1 MFSNQ
6 ELDRVCCI
14 STWHKENTTANLH
27 NEELN
32 DSKVKISCN
41 TGTRI
46 SIGSASCSS
55 QIFDNDEIINSG
67 PIGRQKLKFFL
78 ETNVQSNQLNSLSM
92 SNVSRIFSEWRKEN
106 EIKNSFVMELIDFT
120 KLCGVKKN
128 KTYKDL
134 FELLSKI
141 FITKLRNKK
150 IIDDSTYSKFDHLAL
165 KCVKMINI
173 PHLVESVIA
182 ILTKFNRLSDKVIKE
197 ITTPDLYLFPR
208 FLSFYKLAP
217 IKLRQQMWLRR
228 PRWFVYEIIPFIM
241 LFTKI
246 LSSVDCYSILN
257 NSNQDGSNYQAFS
270 FNIVKDL
277 LKSIKLCSKSDSDL
291 KTEID
296 SFFLEF
302 LNKNNC
308 CDSNESK
315 FSQQSNSVDSIYT
328 FISRIQSLYI
338 SCVELEHDNI
348 EHLGESCKCLAFN
361 SMDSKDFYK
370 SFIRL
375 QKSELLLPRNSVSVS
390 IKTNVSSTT
399 HSLSNTLKTNN
410 TSNHLSNS
418 NVSLTNGRSKEINL
432 NSVTEINSSCSDTT
446 ICGSILR
453 AGRIVAYISY
463 CIGNY
468 RELYA
473 YFVNTLRQLYIDS
486 LFHKIGTQVAQ
497 NEQNTCI
504 SQAPVNINSTNNPD
518 TSQLSYSNLHLPL
531 QPKLTFRDEKVNKSS
546 EKSLLNSSVIDE
558 SIKNTCEGS
567 DQKSFR
573 LNLETKQENNI
584 YISDEIKQKIS
595 HRYEQKLNNF
605 SGESYLSSL
614 RVFVALRIF
623 HFNSKMNRSEEEEKK
638 LLEHEKSSTTY
649 NAELISDRGNQA
661 EVSNF
666 DVLFPLA
673 ISECDAVAWP
683 CIHIVGNI
691 LKDGFSSN
699 KSQESL
705 VNVSSTLII
714 KSKDDLSDISFIFSE
729 PHFLFI
735 CSEFILETSILTM
748 FHSSMD
754 AMLVLNPQR
763 RKIPISLISLGL
775 NSPYLS
781 YNNKHSLLSN
791 SAFLTNPVNTSYSSG
806 PINTSNASNQSVG
819 DSTSQSISPFRK
831 AISTDLGSQ
840 SNSLSTVSRK
850 RYRRTINDA
859 ISPHNAI
866 NNSNANFAIR
876 FDTLL
881 NLLTTFNNSQYE
893 ESPKISHESDKY
905 SSNHTQST
913 EQKNKMKNETFFQQ
927 TTAYSNAPLVIIN
940 NILKLHNTVFST
952 FLPLI
957 DRYLE
962 LSISSQGTSINIQ
975 NSECEKK
982 KSTRNELLKS
992 IRNELIEY
1000 INSISLQSCKSY
1012 SDELTLKFVR
1022 LISTSLFFTGVKPII
1037 KQEHSFLNPILRY
1050 SIHGLS
1056 YCHFHYTQVKEN
1068 IATSSLSNQVIT
1080 PSLPSCINL
1089 SIRLLETSLSSD
1101 WINQV
1106 FLKSIVGLLHTYPR
1120 IYISR
1125 FDNKGLKEANEFREM
1140 TNSTVG
1146 KTSLFASI
1154 PNDIIHGLLLRIVL
1168 PSTRDPTISSTEVNT
1183 IHEII
1188 NDIEICSIIDAKT
1201 KKLFVERF
1209 WLRNPFNFNI
1219 HFLQDEKGHLKSK
1232 NSQKVQF
1239 KDLCN
1244 IIQSRHS
1251 TVNNI
1256 YLDIEA
1262 PHKTMLW
1269 EHHFINSND
1278 DYLLFQKWSL
1288 YFINTCKNHDRDSQY
1303 YGKILSLNK
1312 LLQKVISE
1320 NNQHFNDELINL
1332 PL

>member
-6 ELDRVCCI
+6 ELDKICCI
-14 STWHKENTTANLH
+14 STWHKENNTASLH
-27 NEELN
+27 NEELS
-32 DSKVKISCN
+32 DSKLTFHCN
-41 TGTRI
+41 TGTRV
-46 SIGSASCSS
+46 SIGSTNYSS
-55 QIFDNDEIINSG
+55 KIFDSNEIINSG

-78 ETNVQSNQLNSLSM
+78 ETNVQLNQLNSLSI
-92 SNVSRIFSEWRKEN
+92 SNVSRIFSEWRKDN
-106 EIKNSFVMELIDFT
+106 DIKNNLVMELIEFT

-141 FITKLRNKK
+141 FINKLRNKK
-150 IIDDSTYSKFDHLAL
+150 IIDDSTYTKFDCLAL

-182 ILTKFNRLSDKVIKE
+182 LLTKFNRLSDKVIKE

-257 NSNQDGSNYQAFS
+257 ISNSNDNSDQTFS
-270 FNIVKDL
+270 LNIIKDL
-277 LKSIKLCSKSDSDL
+277 LKSIKVSSKNDSDL
-291 KTEID
+291 KTEVD
-296 SFFLEF
+296 NFFLEF

-308 CDSNESK
+308 CDSNGSK

-338 SCVELEHDNI
+338 SCVELEHGNI

-375 QKSELLLPRNSVSVS
+375 QKNELLLPTNSVNVL
-390 IKTNVSSTT
+390 IKTNISSTT
-399 HSLSNTLKTNN
+399 HTLSSSLKTNN
-410 TSNHLSNS
+410 TSNHLFNS
-418 NVSLTNGRSKEINL
+418 NASLPNGSSKDNSSSNL
-432 NSVTEINSSCSDTT
+432 EVNSSCSEIT

-468 RELYA
+468 KELYA

-486 LFHKIGTQVAQ
+486 LFHNIGVQVARS
-497 NEQNTCI
+497 EQNTCI
-504 SQAPVNINSTNNPD
+504 NQVPFCINNTNSPD
-518 TSQLSYSNLHLPL
+518 TNMLSSYSNLHLPL
-531 QPKLTFRDEKVNKSS
+531 QPKLAFRDEKTNNS
-546 EKSLLNSSVIDE
+546 EKLLLNSSGKDDDN
-558 SIKNTCEGS
+558 KNAGEGS
-567 DQKSFR
+567 DQKSLR
-573 LNLETKQENNI
+573 LISEIKQENNI
-584 YISDEIKQKIS
+584 YISDDVKQKIS
-595 HRYEQKLNNF
+595 HKYEQKLNNF
-605 SGESYLSSL
+605 SGEPYLSSL
-614 RVFVALRIF
+614 RIFVALRIF

-638 LLEHEKSSTTY
+638 LLENEKSSTTY
-649 NAELISDRGNQA
+649 NSELNSDKCNQP
-661 EVSNF
+661 EISNF
-666 DVLFPLA
+666 DVLCPLA

-691 LKDGFSSN
+691 LRDGFSSN

-705 VNVSSTLII
+705 VNISSTLII

-735 CSEFILETSILTM
+735 CSEFILEASILTM

-763 RKIPISLISLGL
+763 RKIPIALISLGL

-781 YNNKHSLLSN
+781 FNNKHSLLSN
-791 SAFLTNPVNTSYSSG
+791 SAFLINPININYSSG
-806 PINTSNASNQSVG
+806 PTSMNSANSQSVG
-819 DSTSQSISPFRK
+819 DSTLQSISPFRK
-831 AISTDLGSQ
+831 VITTDLGSQ
-840 SNSLSTVSRK
+840 NNSLSTVSRK
-850 RYRRTINDA
+850 RYRRTINDTV
-859 ISPHNAI
+859 SLQNVI
-866 NNSNANFAIR
+866 NNNHVNFAIR

-893 ESPKISHESDKY
+893 ENPKISHDSDKY
-905 SSNHTQST
+905 SSNYTQYMD
-913 EQKNKMKNETFFQQ
+913 QKNKMKNDAFFQQ
-927 TTAYSNAPLVIIN
+927 TIAYSNAPVTIIN
-940 NILKLHNTVFST
+940 NILKLHHTVFSI

-962 LSISSQGTSINIQ
+962 LSISSQGTNANLQ

-992 IRNELIEY
+992 IRNELIDY
-1000 INSISLQSCKSY
+1000 INSIALQSCKSY

-1022 LISTSLFFTGVKPII
+1022 LVSTSLFFTGVKPII
-1037 KQEHSFLNPILRY
+1037 KQEHSSLNPILRY

-1056 YCHFHYTQVKEN
+1056 YCHFHFAKIKEN
-1068 IATSSLSNQVIT
+1068 IAESSLGNQIIT

-1101 WINQV
+1101 WINQI
-1106 FLKSIVGLLHTYPR
+1106 FLKSIFGLLHTYPR
-1120 IYISR
+1120 IYNR
-1125 FDNKGLKEANEFREM
+1125 FDNKNIKGEAKDFRE
-1140 TNSTVG
+1140 TFSPTVG
-1146 KTSLFASI
+1146 KISLFASI
-1154 PNDIIHGLLLRIVL
+1154 PDDIIHGLLLRIVL
-1168 PSTRDPTISSTEVNT
+1168 PNTKDPSISSTEVNT

-1188 NDIEICSIIDAKT
+1188 NDIEICSIVNAKT
-1201 KKLFVERF
+1201 KKLFLERF

-1219 HFLQDEKGHLKSK
+1219 NFFQDEKGDLKSI
-1232 NSQKVQF
+1232 NSQKAQF
-1239 KDLCN
+1239 KDLCH
-1244 IIQSRHS
+1244 IIQNKPS
-1251 TVNNI
+1251 TVGNL
-1256 YLDIEA
+1256 YLGIDA
-1262 PHKTMLW
+1262 PYKTMLW

-1278 DYLLFQKWSL
+1278 DYLLFQKWFS
-1288 YFINTCKNHDRDSQY
+1288 YFINACKNHDKDSQY
-1303 YGKILSLNK
+1303 YSKILSLNK
-1312 LLQKVISE
+1312 LLQKVINE
-1320 NNQHFNDELINL
+1320 NNYRLTMN
-1332 PL
+1332 